1 MTTAVRVEIPVL
13 WGDMDAFAH
22 VNNTVYLRW
31 FESARIAWFERV
43 GIVGRGGGGVG
54 PILASTHCRF
64 VRPLAF
70 PDVIAAEA
78 TTTRIGRSSFD
89 MAYRVVRRDTGELA
103 AEGGGVIVMLDY
115 ATGKAQ
121 PIDDALRAHM
131 LPFCQLTAAGEE
143 PHATT
148 R

>member
-1 MTTAVRVEIPVL
+1 MPTSIRVEIPLL

-22 VNNTVYLRW
+22 VNNTIYLRW

-43 GIVGRGGGGVG
+43 GISGRSDGGVG

-64 VRPLAF
+64 VRPLTY
-70 PDVIAAEA
+70 PDVIIAEA

-115 ATGKAQ
+115 NTGKAQ
-121 PIDDALRAHM
+121 PIDDALRARM
-131 LPFCQLTAAGEE
+131 LPWCTLGTND
-143 PHATT
+143 TL
-148 R
+148 

>member
-1 MTTAVRVEIPVL
+1 MTSSVRVEIPVL

-43 GIVGRGGGGVG
+43 GIAGRGDGGVG
-54 PILASTHCRF
+54 PILASTQCRY
-64 VRPLAF
+64 VRPLAY
-70 PDVIAAEA
+70 PDFIVSEA

-103 AEGGGVIVMLDY
+103 AEGSAVVVMLNY
-115 ATGKAQ
+115 ETGKAE
-121 PIDDALRAHM
+121 PIDDDLRARM
-131 LPFCQLTAAGEE
+131 LPFCQLAAL
-143 PHATT
+143 
-148 R
+148 

>member
-1 MTTAVRVEIPVL
+1 MEFPIRVEIPVA

-43 GIVGRGGGGVG
+43 GISGGGASGVG

-64 VRPLAF
+64 ARPLAY
-70 PDVIAAEA
+70 PDVIVAEA

-89 MAYRVVRRDTGELA
+89 MAYRVVRRDTGEVA
-103 AEGGGVIVMLDY
+103 AEGGAVVVMLDY

-121 PIDDALRAHM
+121 PIDEALRGRMSA
-131 LPFCQLTAAGEE
+131 FCTLADG
-143 PHATT
+143 
-148 R
+148 

>member
-1 MTTAVRVEIPVL
+1 MPSSIRVELPLL

-31 FESARIAWFERV
+31 FESARIAWFERA
-43 GIVGRGGGGVG
+43 GIAGRGDGGVG

-64 VRPLAF
+64 VRPLTY
-70 PDVIAAEA
+70 PDVIIAEA

-89 MAYRVVRRDTGELA
+89 MAYRVLRRDTGELA

-115 ATGKAQ
+115 TTGKAQ
-121 PIDDALRAHM
+121 PIDDALRARM
-131 LPFCQLTAAGEE
+131 LPFCTLVA
-143 PHATT
+143 P
-148 R
+148 

>member
-1 MTTAVRVEIPVL
+1 MSSPVSVEIPVL

-43 GIVGRGGGGVG
+43 GIAGHGDGGIG

-64 VRPLAF
+64 VRPLVF
-70 PDVIAAEA
+70 PEVIVAEA

-89 MAYRVVRRDTGELA
+89 MAYRITRRETGELA
-103 AEGGGVIVMLDY
+103 AEGGGVVVMLNY
-115 ATGKAQ
+115 ATGKAHD
-121 PIDDALRAHM
+121 IDDALRARM
-131 LPFCQLTAAGEE
+131 LPFCRLEST
-143 PHATT
+143 PSV
-148 R
+148 